1 VNCSTKVRGQMVSKT
16 THYLPILRNLARAVL
31 LGAVALGLGACG
43 GLSRTDAPA
52 QVEER
57 TAPRSPQQG
66 SETQIAAY
74 TPPAQPRIAR
84 AQPKRAVSV
93 LMRRS
98 DDQRRAGDLDAAT
111 VSLERALRIAP
122 DDALLWQRLAE
133 VRLAQQRYPLVVQL
147 AAKSNALAPPADRA
161 LRADNWQLIA
171 RARQNLGDARGARE
185 AERHAAALR

>member
-1 VNCSTKVRGQMVSKT
+1 MTIDRKHSLYLSVVVR
-16 THYLPILRNLARAVL
+16 AAL
-31 LGAVALGLGACG
+31 LGAVALSLGACG

-57 TAPRSPQQG
+57 TAPQPQQQG

-74 TPPAQPRIAR
+74 TPPSQPRIAR
-84 AQPKRAVSV
+84 PQPKRAVSV

-98 DDQRRAGDLDAAT
+98 DDQRRAGDYDAAT

-133 VRLAQQRYPLVVQL
+133 VRLDQQRYPVVEQM
-147 AAKSNALAPPADRA
+147 AAKSNALALPGDRA
-161 LRADNWQLIA
+161 LRARNWQLIA
-171 RARQNLGDARGARE
+171 RARQSLGNTRGARE
-185 AERHAAALR
+185 AERHAASYR